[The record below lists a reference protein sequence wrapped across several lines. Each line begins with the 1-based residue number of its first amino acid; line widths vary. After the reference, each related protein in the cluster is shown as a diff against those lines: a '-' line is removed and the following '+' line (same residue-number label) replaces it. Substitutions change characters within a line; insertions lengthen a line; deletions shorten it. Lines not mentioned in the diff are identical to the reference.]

1 MTQTVAP
8 PDPAAVVADVYGR
21 WAAGQTPDAAAALA
35 EHPELW
41 GHKPLVLELAYEEF
55 CLRVDGGTA
64 PNPAAFA
71 DRFGPF
77 ADSVARLLA
86 VHSVIGR
93 HPSLAAGGRP
103 AVELA
108 AGETVG
114 ELRVVRRLGVGGF
127 SHVYLVTDTATGG
140 RPLVLKVSTRGEHE
154 ATTLGRLSHPHV
166 MPVWYALPVGELRGV
181 LSPYLGL
188 ATGETLLERVAGG
201 DTPSAEWLLRVASD
215 RPAGDP
221 PVKDPPA
228 FPVAP
233 SLTYPQA
240 VLRVV
245 AALATALAYSHG
257 ERVAH
262 RDLKPS
268 NVLIGPTGHPY
279 LLDFNLADDGRGGR
293 VGGTVAYAPPEVL
306 AALRSGESNPSADW
320 FAADVFSFAVLT
332 CELLLTR
339 HPYLTAAT
347 LTHLDDGAVGR
358 AAAGAAAVVAG
369 LPVPPAVRRL
379 LARCLSVHPPDRP
392 TAAEL
397 VGVLQSAVVPRR
409 RRSWVWACVAA
420 GVLAVGGVVWGV
432 AAADLPPTDPFARG
446 CWLVRRDQPDA
457 AIPSFLEAEKNDPSG
472 RAAEWLAYCYARTGS
487 HQTAR
492 EAGDRAVEGGR
503 HTVAVF
509 ANRAAARLG
518 TGDGS
523 GAAEDASRALEMD
536 PKCRAANL
544 TLVKAKYHTRPK
556 PPTVDRAL
564 VTELHDAAK
573 NGDDPALWVTVAEA
587 YLLVA
592 KPTDEEKGRAV
603 KAVQKARE
611 LGQPRANLEKNRT
624 LFKGLDKAQFEAAL
638 DTPTVTPPP
647 SVPPSLVRPDR

>member
-1 MTQTVAP
+1 
-8 PDPAAVVADVYGR
+8 VVADVYRR
-21 WAAGQTPDAAAALA
+21 WAAGQSPDAAAALA
-35 EHPELW
+35 DHPELW
-41 GHKPLVLELAYEEF
+41 EHTPLVLELAYEEF

-71 DRFGPF
+71 ARFGPL

-140 RPLVLKVSTRGEHE
+140 RPLVLKVSTRGDHE
-154 ATTLGRLSHPHV
+154 ATTLGRLKHDHV
-166 MPVWYALPVGELRGV
+166 MPVWYAPRVGDLRAV

-188 ATGETLLERVAGG
+188 ATGETLLERTAAG
-201 DTPSAEWLLRVASD
+201 DTPSAEWLLRVAAD

-221 PVKDPPA
+221 TIEDAPA
-228 FPVAP
+228 FPLTP
-233 SLTYPQA
+233 SLSYPQA
-240 VLRVV
+240 VLHLA

-257 ERVAH
+257 KGIAH

-268 NVLIGPTGHPY
+268 NILLAPTGHPY

-306 AALRSGESNPSADW
+306 AALRSGEPNPSGDW
-320 FAADVFSFAVLT
+320 FAADVFSFAVLA

-339 HPYLTAAT
+339 HPYLTADT
-347 LTHLDDGAVGR
+347 LTHVDEGAVAR
-358 AAAGAAAVVAG
+358 AAGGAAAVAAR

-379 LARCLSVHPPDRP
+379 LARCLSVNPPDRP
-392 TAAEL
+392 TAAVLAGEL
-397 VGVLQSAVVPRR
+397 AKAVAPRR
-409 RRSWVWACVAA
+409 RRVWAWVRVAA
-420 GVLAVGGVVWGV
+420 AVLAVGGGAGWAVY
-432 AAADLPPTDPFARG
+432 AADLPPTHPFARG
-446 CWLVRRDQPDA
+446 CWLVRHDQPDA
-457 AIPSFLEAEKNDPSG
+457 AAAAFTEAEATDPSG
-472 RAAEWLAYCYARTGS
+472 RATEWLAYCHARSGN

-492 EAGDRAVEGGR
+492 ECGDRAVAAGR

-518 TGDGS
+518 TGDPS
-523 GAAEDASRALEMD
+523 GAADDAGRAVALD
-536 PKCRAANL
+536 PTCRAARL
-544 TLVKAKYHTRPK
+544 TLAKANYRGRPK
-556 PPTVDRAL
+556 GGAVDRGLLDAL
-564 VTELHDAAK
+564 EVAAAD
-573 NGDDPALWVTVAEA
+573 GADPAVWVIVAEA
-587 YLLVA
+587 RLLVA
-592 KPTDEEKGRAV
+592 RPTDEDVARSLEAV
-603 KAVQKARE
+603 RQARR
-611 LGQPRANLEKNRT
+611 LGYPPENLKKYRT
-624 LFKGLDKAQFEAAL
+624 LSDRLDPDQFRSAL
-638 DTPTVTPPP
+638 DTPTVAPPKDVQP
-647 SVPPSLVRPDR
+647 YLVRPDW